1 MFSTILRRSSVSDP
15 LSTYLHDHLGGA
27 KAAIDLLQ
35 AMQDDHDDQTL
46 KDFAANLLIEVRADR
61 DTLQRLAETVG
72 SGSNALKEFSGWF
85 AEKVTR
91 LKLGQGSGGDF
102 GTFEALEFL
111 ALGVRGKM
119 GMWQALDV
127 AAVEDP
133 RLSGRDFKQLAARAE
148 AQYQQV
154 EQKRMQFAK
163 TALRVN
169 HA

>member
-1 MFSTILRRSSVSDP
+1 MSDP

-35 AMQDDHDDQTL
+35 AMRDSDKDQPL
-46 KDFAANLLIEVRADR
+46 KEFAASLLIEVEADR
-61 DTLQRLAETVG
+61 DRLQRLAEKVG
-72 SGSNALKEFSGWF
+72 SGSNFLKEFTGW
-85 AEKVTR
+85 ATEKVTR

-119 GMWQALDV
+119 GMWLALDV
-127 AAVEDP
+127 AAVGDT
-133 RLSGRDFKQLAARAE
+133 RLSGCDFKQLAARAE

-154 EQKRMQFAK
+154 EQNRMLAARS
-163 TALRVN
+163 ALLPNRI
-169 HA
+169 